1 MRFSSYIAK
10 RYLISKS
17 SNNAINIITLIAAIG
32 VVVGAMSLFIVLSG
46 FSGLKDFSLS
56 FSNIFDADLKVLP
69 KTGKHFK
76 FNPQDEAR
84 LKEIEGIA
92 SYSKIIEE
100 RVFLSFDGKRHIAY
114 IKGVDEN
121 YRQVTQIDSTLLVG
135 NWFEATQ
142 PHTVIGLNISSIL
155 SLGLYDY
162 NEALEIYVPK
172 PGNGDI
178 LDASKAF
185 NKKSVLVSGI
195 YQINEDLDGKYVFSN
210 FNLAKSLLVMPEN
223 SVTGIEIKL
232 SPQADEASIIKNV
245 ETLFQQKVIV
255 KNRIQQNDTL
265 YKMLNTE
272 NLAVY
277 LIVSLIAAIALFNI
291 AGAIIMMILDKRK
304 SIITYY
310 NLGATLREIRRIF
323 FTQGA
328 LMTIFG
334 TVSGIILGMLI
345 VFLQI
350 NFSLVMITPSLP
362 YPIKFEMMNVII
374 VFFTVATLGIIASK
388 IAASRVNEKL
398 LR

>member
-76 FNPQDEAR
+76 FNPQDETH

-135 NWFEATQ
+135 NWFETTQ

-277 LIVSLIAAIALFNI
+277 LIVSLIAAIALFSI
-291 AGAIIMMILDKRK
+291 AGAIIMMILNKRK

-310 NLGATLREIRRIF
+310 NLGATLR
-323 FTQGA
+323 
-328 LMTIFG
+328 
-334 TVSGIILGMLI
+334 
-345 VFLQI
+345 
-350 NFSLVMITPSLP
+350 
-362 YPIKFEMMNVII
+362 
-374 VFFTVATLGIIASK
+374 
-388 IAASRVNEKL
+388 
-398 LR
+398 